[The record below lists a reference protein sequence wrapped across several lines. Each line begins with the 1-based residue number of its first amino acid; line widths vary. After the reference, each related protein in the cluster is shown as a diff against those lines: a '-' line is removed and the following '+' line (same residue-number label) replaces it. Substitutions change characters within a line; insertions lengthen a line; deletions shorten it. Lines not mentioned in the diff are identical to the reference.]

1 MMVGASRQGLSYL
14 FSIENI
20 FIYLLVMAGSV
31 GDLRLFLSFLHILV
45 NYR

>member
-14 FSIENI
+14 FSIEYI
-20 FIYLLVMAGSV
+20 FIYLLVMAGPV
-31 GDLRLFLSFLHILV
+31 GDLGLFLSFLHILV